1 MLSLDTWQQSATF
14 NPADP
19 TQKKIEKYVGIP
31 GQYATFYFNRVPNPG
46 TLKGPT
52 LLGPAGT
59 TLLGLRG
66 LGSFSFGG
74 LLKWGLIAGGL
85 YLVGTKT
92 KFGRKAVAKGKSF
105 LPRKLRGR

>member
-1 MLSLDTWQQSATF
+1 MLSLDTWQQTAVF

-52 LLGPAGT
+52 LLGLGLPRLFSLGGLALYGAIAAGT
-59 TLLGLRG
+59 YYGATR
-66 LGSFSFGG
+66 
-74 LLKWGLIAGGL
+74 
-85 YLVGTKT
+85 TKP
-92 KFGRKAVAKGKSF
+92 GRKLVKKAKA
-105 LPRKLRGR
+105 LIPHRRR

>member
-31 GQYATFYFNRVPNPG
+31 GQYASFYFNRVPNPG

-52 LLGPAGT
+52 LLGMPR
-59 TLLGLRG
+59 L
-66 LGSFSFGG
+66 FSLGG
-74 LLKWGLIAGGL
+74 LALYGALAAGA
-85 YLVGTKT
+85 YLGATRTKA
-92 KFGRKAVAKGKSF
+92 GRKLVRKAKS
-105 LPRKLRGR
+105 LIPGRR

>member
-46 TLKGPT
+46 TLKGLRAPT
-52 LLGPAGT
+52 LLGMPRLFSLGGFLLYGALAAGAY
-59 TLLGLRG
+59 LGATKTAPGRKLVR
-66 LGSFSFGG
+66 
-74 LLKWGLIAGGL
+74 KVKGLI
-85 YLVGTKT
+85 
-92 KFGRKAVAKGKSF
+92 
-105 LPRKLRGR
+105 PRRRRR